1 MTHPFYRPNTVKKL
15 MEIAVTSSSPLGQYL
30 AELITSFLIPSLLSE
45 LDAEAGSSES
55 LAQILSTPQPV
66 ARKRPRRSTAQTLR
80 LWEWLQ
86 LAQTIQ
92 RRVELVAVRRLIPK
106 LCAFHPTI
114 REELQQ
120 TVGYNATVFAVSYK
134 GNGWWSRY
142 IALVEVLEGVQVTQR
157 FNAGTGG
164 VLVVILAVVLGS
176 WRWDTLVL
184 KLLQWIAAVVFVLE
198 LSMKLWLGWY
208 ARRSQQLV
216 AALQT
221 FLSAMSNYDQAYG
234 DSLTLVKR
242 AELASRGYRLGAG
255 LLPPIGRLEASS
267 NAESSGE
274 NGATERQLRCLPLR
288 RKLRT
293 LNNQLLKLASR
304 LPKEGEKI
312 SSEESETLVEREDDK
327 APSLLLTALTK
338 QRNRSTLLLENA
350 VRTEL
355 VTNVARSCSSSMSCN
370 LFDTLISQRVEAEQ
384 LIKALGV
391 WTDDLQVWN
400 STKNPVTLQTLD
412 SSIHPTE
419 RQQDGQQA
427 PSDPVDPQLNSVA
440 SQLHDLRSIS
450 ETFTALTIASQH
462 ELLTDAAPEQLSS
475 SRETM
480 QSMIQQLQESWS
492 IYNRSLDALEGKVS
506 HHESHA
512 GEEAEEEESV
522 AVEDP
527 SSAPAPEE
535 PNCTVVFTGTST
547 GDEGFDLQALLKQQ
561 EVTDTASG
569 PTPRFVRELQDVLAH
584 REAHTRPTL
593 TKQVD
598 QDPPAMSKPIPEPP
612 PPPAADAMF
621 ALPRAPPRGRPR
633 RQPTGSAA
641 SMADSEPF
649 ILGSVNTD
657 KSTSVA
663 FNLEL
668 QALLQRVQPSVCQDA
683 IESLS
688 DSGEESALDSN

>member
-142 IALVEVLEGVQVTQR
+142 IALVEVLEGVQVTQQS
-157 FNAGTGG
+157 
-164 VLVVILAVVLGS
+164 VVILAVVLGS

-274 NGATERQLRCLPLR
+274 NGATE
-288 RKLRT
+288 
-293 LNNQLLKLASR
+293 LK
-304 LPKEGEKI
+304 K
-312 SSEESETLVEREDDK
+312 ETLVEREDDK

-475 SRETM
+475 S
-480 QSMIQQLQESWS
+480 
-492 IYNRSLDALEGKVS
+492 
-506 HHESHA
+506 
-512 GEEAEEEESV
+512 
-522 AVEDP
+522 
-527 SSAPAPEE
+527 
-535 PNCTVVFTGTST
+535 
-547 GDEGFDLQALLKQQ
+547 
-561 EVTDTASG
+561 
-569 PTPRFVRELQDVLAH
+569 
-584 REAHTRPTL
+584 
-593 TKQVD
+593 
-598 QDPPAMSKPIPEPP
+598 
-612 PPPAADAMF
+612 
-621 ALPRAPPRGRPR
+621 
-633 RQPTGSAA
+633 
-641 SMADSEPF
+641 
-649 ILGSVNTD
+649 
-657 KSTSVA
+657 
-663 FNLEL
+663 
-668 QALLQRVQPSVCQDA
+668 
-683 IESLS
+683 
-688 DSGEESALDSN
+688 